1 VPAQSAAA
9 RPPIRKNR
17 RENHREA
24 YSYASIRAMTD
35 GLQRQA
41 KQPKYFV
48 KQKREAKG
56 IA

>member
-1 VPAQSAAA
+1 MIDAGA

-17 RENHREA
+17 RKNHREA

-35 GLQRQA
+35 GLQKQA
-41 KQPKYFV
+41 KEPKYFV
-48 KQKREAKG
+48 KQKREAIG